1 MKLEYVDTLV
11 LAHPYVKSFDR
22 VNYCLDE
29 TEQHAVCIGEVPQQM
44 EGRSE
49 KDLIEGQGG
58 TYWTTT
64 FYIGLQIERK
74 PGEFSLSPL
83 FCHLEIMEARVGN
96 QRERMRANEW
106 GHV

>member
-22 VNYCLDE
+22 VNYCVDDN
-29 TEQHAVCIGEVPQQM
+29 EQHAVCIGEVPQQM
-44 EGRSE
+44 EGRTE

-74 PGEFSLSPL
+74 PGEFSLTFSSLPSSSS
-83 FCHLEIMEARVGN
+83 FRS
-96 QRERMRANEW
+96 
-106 GHV
+106 

>member
-22 VNYCLDE
+22 VNYCVDDN
-29 TEQHAVCIGEVPQQM
+29 EQHAVCIGEVPQQM
-44 EGRSE
+44 EGRTE

-74 PGEFSLSPL
+74 PGEFSHFIFSALLPPL
-83 FCHLEIMEARVGN
+83 DLEGLW
-96 QRERMRANEW
+96 MRDL
-106 GHV
+106 V